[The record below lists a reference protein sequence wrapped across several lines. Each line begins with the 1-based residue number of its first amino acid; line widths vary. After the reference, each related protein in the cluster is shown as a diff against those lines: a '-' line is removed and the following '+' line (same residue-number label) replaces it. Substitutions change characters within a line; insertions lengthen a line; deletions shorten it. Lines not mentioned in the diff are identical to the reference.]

1 MFPYSSVSSV
11 ADFHN
16 LRTVGFTFNCF
27 RVNILSPF
35 LELSTLLHSLTVAP
49 TLVALHML
57 PHSLTLIISDYH
69 PYGHCPSGHRLQNM
83 LECLYLF
90 SMMLMTSRHQILSIT
105 GVKFPGYIYFHSE
118 SGAPSGARL
127 QNMLHCFG
135 ICLAYCY

>member
-16 LRTVGFTFNCF
+16 QRTVGFYFQLLQSNHT
-27 RVNILSPF
+27 LTF
-35 LELSTLLHSLTVAP
+35 LELSTLLHSLTVVP

-69 PYGHCPSGHRLQNM
+69 PYGHCPSGPRLKNM

-127 QNMLHCFG
+127 RKC
-135 ICLAYCY
+135 

>member
-16 LRTVGFTFNCF
+16 LRTVGFYFQLLQSKHT
-27 RVNILSPF
+27 LTF
-35 LELSTLLHSLTVAP
+35 LELSTLLHSLTVVP

-57 PHSLTLIISDYH
+57 PHSLTLLISDYH
-69 PYGHCPSGHRLQNM
+69 PYGHSPSGHRLQNM

-90 SMMLMTSRHQILSIT
+90 SMMLMTSRHQILLIP
-105 GVKFPGYIYFHSE
+105 GVKFPGYIYFHSQ

-127 QNMLHCFG
+127 QKC
-135 ICLAYCY
+135 